1 MWVSLWRERRRQS
14 NYRKHPGSDT
24 SDTVPRDRRNPILFR
39 IEGSLTSG
47 SIWTRLSYSVFPVT
61 SNTPIPYSWQVSWIR
76 PGHQS
81 TARKEISVAH
91 MKTITRSKIHLAMAA
106 IILAATLVVPAAAQH
121 LVPFKGALQG
131 NDIDGVFNFPILPVF
146 TDGTGTGTHLGE
158 FSYHQQSA
166 LNIVTR
172 TATGSTQWIAANG
185 DTIQTTSTGL
195 GGPTDAPPVCS
206 GLGEVIIGITEIHT
220 IIGGT
225 GRFAGAQGSFKVE
238 RQASPV
244 TFKTCGSFQGSIT
257 SPGAAH

>member
-1 MWVSLWRERRRQS
+1 
-14 NYRKHPGSDT
+14 
-24 SDTVPRDRRNPILFR
+24 
-39 IEGSLTSG
+39 
-47 SIWTRLSYSVFPVT
+47 
-61 SNTPIPYSWQVSWIR
+61 
-76 PGHQS
+76 
-81 TARKEISVAH
+81 
-91 MKTITRSKIHLAMAA
+91 MKTITRSKIHLAITT
-106 IILAATLVVPAAAQH
+106 IILTVTLVVPAAAQN

-131 NDIDGVFNFPILPVF
+131 NDADGVFNFPVLPVF

-158 FSYHQQSA
+158 FSFHQH
-166 LNIVTR
+166 
-172 TATGSTQWIAANG
+172 WIAANG
-185 DTIQTTSTGL
+185 DTIDTTFTGL
-195 GGPTDAPPVCS
+195 GGPTDAPPVCP